1 MRNLFAGLSLLLLCQ
16 WIYAD
21 ESSADLLGLGTAS
34 SFVSN
39 AKNQTQLS
47 SSTNKP
53 AVAPG
58 QDPTANPNAPA
69 NTNTSSTN
77 NEAQSLDQFMN
88 GQSQTDT
95 AANTAATNAAASSAA
110 APTPQATMPP
120 TNPWVAS
127 DDNEAL
133 ANATAFRSVSQD
145 AFPLSPDQI
154 NALRNMLDQTQRAQ
168 AAAPYKTPPAP
179 TSTSLNI
186 DLAPGAVPPVIRL
199 SKGFV
204 SSLVFIDSTGAPWP
218 IEAFDL
224 GDPTSFNISWDK
236 KGNTL
241 MVQARQDYS
250 YGNLAVNLKNLNTPV
265 MLTLVPGQRVV
276 DYRVDM
282 RVPGQGPQAAAA
294 IGDDLPAPAD
304 NQLLNVLN
312 GIAPL
317 DGRRLKTEND
327 FAQVW
332 KVGDVLYLRS
342 AYTLLSPAWVAK
354 MSSAD
359 GMNAYK
365 LSPAPLVLLLR
376 HGQMV
381 SVKIEGLS

>member
-1 MRNLFAGLSLLLLCQ
+1 MRKLFVALSLLLMCLG
-16 WIYAD
+16 IRAE
-21 ESSADLLGLGTAS
+21 ESSADLLGLSTARGFVSDAQKQTQISTPQASKPTAS
-34 SFVSN
+34 
-39 AKNQTQLS
+39 
-47 SSTNKP
+47 
-53 AVAPG
+53 G
-58 QDPTANPNAPA
+58 QDPTVSANAPPP
-69 NTNTSSTN
+69 STTTQSD
-77 NEAQSLDQFMN
+77 NEEDQSLAQFMN
-88 GQSQTDT
+88 GQSQNSST
-95 AANTAATNAAASSAA
+95 ATSNNTAPNP
-110 APTPQATMPP
+110 APTTTTMPP
-120 TNPWVAS
+120 TNSWVPA

-133 ANATAFRSVSQD
+133 ANAGAFRSVTQD
-145 AFPLSPDQI
+145 VFPLNPEQI
-154 NALRNMLDQTQRAQ
+154 NTLRNMLDQTQRAQ

-186 DLAPGAVPPVIRL
+186 DLAPGAVPPVVRL

-218 IEAFDL
+218 IDSFDL
-224 GDPTSFNISWDK
+224 GDPTAFNISWDK

-282 RVPGQGPQAAAA
+282 RVPGQGPQATVA

-312 GIAPL
+312 GIAPM

-332 KVGDVLYLRS
+332 MVGDVLYLRS
-342 AYTLLSPAWVAK
+342 AYVMLSPAWVAK

-365 LSPAPLVLLLR
+365 LPPSPLVLLMR
-376 HGQMV
+376 HGQIV

>member
-1 MRNLFAGLSLLLLCQ
+1 MCQ
-16 WIYAD
+16 GIYAE
-21 ESSADLLGLGTAS
+21 ESSADLLGLGAAR
-34 SFVSN
+34 SFVSD
-39 AKNQTQLS
+39 AKP
-47 SSTNKP
+47 STSQSKP
-53 AVAPG
+53 VASG
-58 QDPTANPNAPA
+58 QNPAASANAPA
-69 NTNTSSTN
+69 NNATDSNEDDSDTQALAQFMKGQPQDTSTATANDTSSP
-77 NEAQSLDQFMN
+77 AS
-88 GQSQTDT
+88 SSP
-95 AANTAATNAAASSAA
+95 AATGAA
-110 APTPQATMPP
+110 TTMPP
-120 TNPWVAS
+120 INPWVPT
-127 DDNEAL
+127 DNNESL
-133 ANATAFRSVSQD
+133 ANAGAFRSVSQD

-224 GDPTSFNISWDK
+224 GDPTAFNISWDK

-282 RVPGQGPQAAAA
+282 RVPGQGPQATAS
-294 IGDDLPAPAD
+294 IGDDLPAAAD

-312 GIAPL
+312 GIAPMN
-317 DGRRLKTEND
+317 GRRLKTEND

-332 KVGDVLYLRS
+332 MVGDMLYLRS
-342 AYTLLSPAWVAK
+342 AYAMLSPAWVAK

-365 LSPAPLVLLLR
+365 LPPAPLVLLMR
-376 HGQMV
+376 HGQII
-381 SVKIEGLS
+381 SVKVEGLS

>member
-1 MRNLFAGLSLLLLCQ
+1 MAGLSLLLLCQ
-16 WIYAD
+16 GIYAE
-21 ESSADLLGLGTAS
+21 ESSADLLGLSSAS
-34 SFVSN
+34 SFITGARQQVQSN
-39 AKNQTQLS
+39 SVPPQNN
-47 SSTNKP
+47 STTP
-53 AVAPG
+53 A
-58 QDPTANPNAPA
+58 QNPLASKNAP
-69 NTNTSSTN
+69 TSTTAVNSGDNEDEDTGDASPSPST
-77 NEAQSLDQFMN
+77 
-88 GQSQTDT
+88 T
-95 AANTAATNAAASSAA
+95 AST
-110 APTPQATMPP
+110 TPSTPP
-120 TNPWVAS
+120 TLPPVNPWVPT
-127 DDNEAL
+127 DNNENL
-133 ANATAFRSVSQD
+133 VNAGAFRSVSQD

-179 TSTSLNI
+179 TSTSLSI

-218 IEAFDL
+218 IEAYDL
-224 GDPTSFNISWDK
+224 GDPSAFNISWDK

-282 RVPGQGPQAAAA
+282 RVPGQGPQATVS
-294 IGDDLPAPAD
+294 IGDNLPAAAD

-312 GIAPL
+312 GIPPM
-317 DGRRLKTEND
+317 DGVRLKTEND
-327 FAQVW
+327 FAEVW
-332 KVGDVLYLRS
+332 KVGNMVYLRS

-365 LSPAPLVLLLR
+365 LSPAPLVLLMR
-376 HGQMV
+376 HGQIV

>member
-1 MRNLFAGLSLLLLCQ
+1 MRKLCVGLSLLLICQ
-16 WIYAD
+16 GIWAE
-21 ESSADLLGLGTAS
+21 ESSADLLGLGAAR
-34 SFVSN
+34 SFVSE
-39 AKNQTQLS
+39 AQKQTQMS
-47 SSTNKP
+47 PPQASKT
-53 AVAPG
+53 VAPG
-58 QDPTANPNAPA
+58 QNPAASA
-69 NTNTSSTN
+69 NTPASAPVENDDEIQTL
-77 NEAQSLDQFMN
+77 QQFIN
-88 GQSQTDT
+88 GQSQNTTTTTTSGDT
-95 AANTAATNAAASSAA
+95 SN
-110 APTPQATMPP
+110 PTSTPTTTTMPP
-120 TNPWVAS
+120 INPWVPS
-127 DDNEAL
+127 NNNEAL
-133 ANATAFRSVSQD
+133 ANAGAFRSVSQD
-145 AFPLSPDQI
+145 AFPLSPEQI

-179 TSTSLNI
+179 TSTSLSI

-224 GDPTSFNISWDK
+224 GDPTAFNISWDK

-282 RVPGQGPQAAAA
+282 RVPGQGPQATVA
-294 IGDDLPAPAD
+294 IGNDLPASAD

-312 GIAPL
+312 GIAPM

-327 FAQVW
+327 FAEVW
-332 KVGDVLYLRS
+332 MVGDILYLRS
-342 AYTLLSPAWVAK
+342 AYVMLSPAWVAK

-365 LSPAPLVLLLR
+365 LSPSPLVLLMR
-376 HGQMV
+376 HGQIV

>member
-1 MRNLFAGLSLLLLCQ
+1 MRKLFVALSLLLTYQVVC
-16 WIYAD
+16 AE
-21 ESSADLLGLGTAS
+21 ESSADLLGLGAARN
-34 SFVSN
+34 FV
-39 AKNQTQLS
+39 AEAQQQAQLS
-47 SSTNKP
+47 TSQAKP
-53 AVAPG
+53 APG
-58 QDPTANPNAPA
+58 QNPTASANAPA
-69 NTNTSSTN
+69 NTAANDTTASYSD
-77 NEAQSLDQFMN
+77 QSLAQFMN
-88 GQSQTDT
+88 QQSQSGST
-95 AANTAATNAAASSAA
+95 ATNDTSTTVSSA
-110 APTPQATMPP
+110 PATVPP
-120 TNPWVAS
+120 TNPWVPA
-127 DDNEAL
+127 DDSEAL
-133 ANATAFRSVSQD
+133 ANAGAFRSVSQD

-224 GDPTSFNISWDK
+224 GDPTAFNISWDK

-241 MVQARQDYS
+241 MIQARQDYS

-282 RVPGQGPQAAAA
+282 RVPGQGPQAAAS
-294 IGDDLPAPAD
+294 IGDDLPAAAD

-312 GIAPL
+312 GIAPMN
-317 DGRRLKTEND
+317 GRRLKTEND
-327 FAQVW
+327 FAEVW
-332 KVGDVLYLRS
+332 VVGDVLYLRS
-342 AYTLLSPAWVAK
+342 AYAMLSPAWVAK

-365 LSPAPLVLLLR
+365 LSPSPLVLLMR
-376 HGQMV
+376 HGQIV

>member
-1 MRNLFAGLSLLLLCQ
+1 MCLGAS
-16 WIYAD
+16 AE
-21 ESSADLLGLGTAS
+21 ESSADLLGLGAAR
-34 SFVSN
+34 SFIGEAQAQ
-39 AKNQTQLS
+39 AKANTSQT
-47 SSTNKP
+47 KP
-53 AVAPG
+53 ASPG
-58 QDPTANPNAPA
+58 QNPAGNANTTANEDDSDEGL
-69 NTNTSSTN
+69 T
-77 NEAQSLDQFMN
+77 QFMK
-88 GQSQTDT
+88 GQSQSSD
-95 AANTAATNAAASSAA
+95 AATPNDTTSQP
-110 APTPQATMPP
+110 APKPTMPP
-120 TNPWVAS
+120 VNPWVPS
-127 DDNEAL
+127 DENEAL
-133 ANATAFRSVSQD
+133 ANAGAFRSVTQD
-145 AFPLSPDQI
+145 AFPLSPNQI
-154 NALRNMLDQTQRAQ
+154 NELRNMLDQTQRAQ

-186 DLAPGAVPPVIRL
+186 DLAPGAVPPVVRL

-204 SSLVFIDSTGAPWP
+204 SSLVFIDGTGAPWP
-218 IEAFDL
+218 IDSFDL
-224 GDPTSFNISWDK
+224 GDPTAFNISWDK

-282 RVPGQGPQAAAA
+282 RVPGQGPQATVA

-312 GIAPL
+312 GIAPMN
-317 DGRRLKTEND
+317 GRRLKTEND

-332 KVGDVLYLRS
+332 MVGDVLYLRS
-342 AYTLLSPAWVAK
+342 AYVILSPAWVAK

-365 LSPAPLVLLLR
+365 LPPSPLVLLMR
-376 HGQMV
+376 HGQIV

>member
-1 MRNLFAGLSLLLLCQ
+1 MRKLFVALSLLLMCLGVR
-16 WIYAD
+16 AE
-21 ESSADLLGLGTAS
+21 ESSADLLGLGAARNFIAEAQSQVDTP
-34 SFVSN
+34 
-39 AKNQTQLS
+39 QT
-47 SSTNKP
+47 KP
-53 AVAPG
+53 VAPG
-58 QDPTANPNAPA
+58 QSPVGNANAPA
-69 NTNTSSTN
+69 NTTADEGDDDEGLT
-77 NEAQSLDQFMN
+77 QFIN
-88 GQSQTDT
+88 GQSQSSST
-95 AANTAATNAAASSAA
+95 ATSNASASQPAS
-110 APTPQATMPP
+110 TPKPTMPP
-120 TNPWVAS
+120 TNPWVPA
-127 DDNEAL
+127 DENEAL
-133 ANATAFRSVSQD
+133 ANAGAFRSVSQD
-145 AFPLSPDQI
+145 AFPLSPNQI

-186 DLAPGAVPPVIRL
+186 DLAPGAVPPVVRL

-204 SSLVFIDSTGAPWP
+204 SSLVFIDGTGAPWP
-218 IEAFDL
+218 IDSFDL
-224 GDPTSFNISWDK
+224 GDPTAFNISWDK

-250 YGNLAVNLKNLNTPV
+250 YGNLAVNLKGLNTPV

-282 RVPGQGPQAAAA
+282 RVPGQGPQATVT

-312 GIAPL
+312 GIAPMN
-317 DGRRLKTEND
+317 GRRLKTEND

-332 KVGDVLYLRS
+332 MVGDVLYLRS
-342 AYTLLSPAWVAK
+342 AYVMLSPAWVAK

-365 LSPAPLVLLLR
+365 LPPSPLVLLMR
-376 HGQMV
+376 HGQIV

>member
-1 MRNLFAGLSLLLLCQ
+1 MRKLFVGLSLLLMCQ
-16 WIYAD
+16 GIWAE
-21 ESSADLLGLGTAS
+21 ESSADLLGLGAAR
-34 SFVSN
+34 SFVSE
-39 AKNQTQLS
+39 AQKQTQMNPPQANKTVAPDQNPAASANTPASTPVENDDEVQSLQQFINGQPQ
-47 SSTNKP
+47 STNTT
-53 AVAPG
+53 
-58 QDPTANPNAPA
+58 TAG
-69 NTNTSSTN
+69 
-77 NEAQSLDQFMN
+77 D
-88 GQSQTDT
+88 
-95 AANTAATNAAASSAA
+95 NTATKPVPAT
-110 APTPQATMPP
+110 PTMPP
-120 TNPWVAS
+120 VNPWVPS
-127 DDNEAL
+127 DNNEAL
-133 ANATAFRSVSQD
+133 ANAGAFRSVSQD
-145 AFPLSPDQI
+145 AFPLSPEQI

-224 GDPTSFNISWDK
+224 GDPTAFNISWDK

-282 RVPGQGPQAAAA
+282 RVPGQGPQATVA
-294 IGDDLPAPAD
+294 IGNDLPAAAD

-312 GIAPL
+312 GIAPMN
-317 DGRRLKTEND
+317 GRRLKTEND
-327 FAQVW
+327 FAEVW
-332 KVGDVLYLRS
+332 MVGDILYLRS
-342 AYTLLSPAWVAK
+342 AYVMLSPAWVAK

-365 LSPAPLVLLLR
+365 LPPSPLVLLMR
-376 HGQMV
+376 HGQIV

>member
-1 MRNLFAGLSLLLLCQ
+1 MRKLFAGLSLLLLCPG
-16 WIYAD
+16 IYAE
-21 ESSADLLGLGTAS
+21 ESSADLLGLGAAR
-34 SFVSN
+34 SFVSEAQQQAQAN
-39 AKNQTQLS
+39 TAQ
-47 SSTNKP
+47 TNKP
-53 AVAPG
+53 VASG
-58 QDPTANPNAPA
+58 QNPLASANAPA
-69 NTNTSSTN
+69 DNTVANDDDETP
-77 NEAQSLDQFMN
+77 SLEQFMK
-88 GQSQTDT
+88 GQSQNQDT
-95 AANTAATNAAASSAA
+95 SASAANNTTTPAE
-110 APTPQATMPP
+110 APTTTAMPP
-120 TNPWVAS
+120 VNPWVPS
-127 DDNEAL
+127 DNNEAL
-133 ANATAFRSVSQD
+133 ANAGAFRSVSQD

-179 TSTSLNI
+179 TSTSLSI

-224 GDPTSFNISWDK
+224 GDPTAFNISWDK

-282 RVPGQGPQAAAA
+282 RVPGQGPQATAS
-294 IGDDLPAPAD
+294 IGDELPASAD

-317 DGRRLKTEND
+317 NGRRLKTEND

-332 KVGDVLYLRS
+332 TVGDVLYLRS
-342 AYTLLSPAWVAK
+342 AYVMLSPAWVAK

-365 LSPAPLVLLLR
+365 LPPAPLVLLMR
-376 HGQMV
+376 HGQIV

>member
-1 MRNLFAGLSLLLLCQ
+1 LRKLFVALSLLLMCLGVS
-16 WIYAD
+16 AE
-21 ESSADLLGLGTAS
+21 ESSADLLGLGAAR
-34 SFVSN
+34 SFIAEAQSQVNTS
-39 AKNQTQLS
+39 QT
-47 SSTNKP
+47 KP
-53 AVAPG
+53 ASPG
-58 QDPTANPNAPA
+58 QNPVGNANAPA
-69 NTNTSSTN
+69 NTTA
-77 NEAQSLDQFMN
+77 NEDDNDEGLTQFMN
-88 GQSQTDT
+88 GQSQSSG
-95 AANTAATNAAASSAA
+95 AATPNDSVSQP
-110 APTPQATMPP
+110 APKPTMPP
-120 TNPWVAS
+120 VNPWVPA
-127 DDNEAL
+127 DENEAL
-133 ANATAFRSVSQD
+133 ANAGAFRSVTQD
-145 AFPLSPDQI
+145 AFPLNPNQI
-154 NALRNMLDQTQRAQ
+154 NELRNMLDQTQRAQ

-179 TSTSLNI
+179 TSTSLTI
-186 DLAPGAVPPVIRL
+186 DLAPGAVPPVVRL

-218 IEAFDL
+218 IDSFDL
-224 GDPTSFNISWDK
+224 GDPTAFNISWDK

-282 RVPGQGPQAAAA
+282 RVPGQGPQATVA

-312 GIAPL
+312 GIAPMN
-317 DGRRLKTEND
+317 GRRLKTEND

-332 KVGDVLYLRS
+332 MVGDVLYLRS
-342 AYTLLSPAWVAK
+342 AYVILSPAWVAK

-365 LSPAPLVLLLR
+365 LPPSPLVLLMR
-376 HGQMV
+376 HGQIV

>member
-1 MRNLFAGLSLLLLCQ
+1 MLLVCQ
-16 WIYAD
+16 GIYAE
-21 ESSADLLGLGTAS
+21 ESSADLLGLGAAR
-34 SFVSN
+34 SFVSE
-39 AKNQTQLS
+39 AKPSTPQT
-47 SSTNKP
+47 KP
-53 AVAPG
+53 IAPG
-58 QDPTANPNAPA
+58 QNPTASANAPA
-69 NTNTSSTN
+69 GNAVENDDNDQDLEQFMKGQSQNTSTSSTVN
-77 NEAQSLDQFMN
+77 NTVPS
-88 GQSQTDT
+88 T
-95 AANTAATNAAASSAA
+95 AAGAT
-110 APTPQATMPP
+110 PTLPP
-120 TNPWVAS
+120 TNPWVPG
-127 DDNEAL
+127 DNNEAL
-133 ANATAFRSVSQD
+133 ANAGAFRSISQD

-179 TSTSLNI
+179 TSTSLTI

-224 GDPTSFNISWDK
+224 GDPTAFNISWDK

-282 RVPGQGPQAAAA
+282 RVPGQGPQAAPS
-294 IGDDLPAPAD
+294 IGDDLPAAAD

-312 GIAPL
+312 GIAPMN
-317 DGRRLKTEND
+317 GRRLKTEND

-332 KVGDVLYLRS
+332 MVGDVLYLRS
-342 AYTLLSPAWVAK
+342 AYAMLSPAWVAK

-365 LSPAPLVLLLR
+365 LPPSPLVLLMR
-376 HGQMV
+376 HGQII
-381 SVKIEGLS
+381 SVKVEGLS

>member
-1 MRNLFAGLSLLLLCQ
+1 MCLRVSAE
-16 WIYAD
+16 
-21 ESSADLLGLGTAS
+21 ESSADLLGLGAAR
-34 SFVSN
+34 SFVAEAQAQANTS
-39 AKNQTQLS
+39 QTKPTS
-47 SSTNKP
+47 SGQNPAGNTST
-53 AVAPG
+53 
-58 QDPTANPNAPA
+58 TANEDDNDEGL
-69 NTNTSSTN
+69 T
-77 NEAQSLDQFMN
+77 QFMK
-88 GQSQTDT
+88 GQSQS
-95 AANTAATNAAASSAA
+95 NSATTPNDSDSQP
-110 APTPQATMPP
+110 APKPTMPP
-120 TNPWVAS
+120 VNPWVPA
-127 DDNEAL
+127 DENEAL
-133 ANATAFRSVSQD
+133 ANAGAFRSVTQD
-145 AFPLSPDQI
+145 AFPLNPNQI
-154 NALRNMLDQTQRAQ
+154 NELRNMLDQTQRAQ

-186 DLAPGAVPPVIRL
+186 DLAPGAVPPVVRL

-218 IEAFDL
+218 IDSFDL
-224 GDPTSFNISWDK
+224 GDPTAFNISWDK

-282 RVPGQGPQAAAA
+282 RVPGQGPQATVA

-312 GIAPL
+312 GIAPMN
-317 DGRRLKTEND
+317 GRRLKTEND

-332 KVGDVLYLRS
+332 MVGDVLYLRS
-342 AYTLLSPAWVAK
+342 AYVMLSPAWVAK

-365 LSPAPLVLLLR
+365 LSPSPLVLLMR
-376 HGQMV
+376 HGQIV

>member
-1 MRNLFAGLSLLLLCQ
+1 MRKLFAGLSVLLMCQ
-16 WIYAD
+16 GIYAE
-21 ESSADLLGLGTAS
+21 ESSADLLGLGAAR
-34 SFVSN
+34 SFISE
-39 AKNQTQLS
+39 AKPSTQPS
-47 SSTNKP
+47 KP
-53 AVAPG
+53 VAPG
-58 QDPTANPNAPA
+58 QNPLASANAPA
-69 NTNTSSTN
+69 SNATNSN
-77 NEAQSLDQFMN
+77 NDDNSDQDLAQFMQ
-88 GQSQTDT
+88 GQSQNTST
-95 AANTAATNAAASSAA
+95 ATTTMDNSTSPAAS
-110 APTPQATMPP
+110 TGATATIPP
-120 TNPWVAS
+120 INPWVPA
-127 DDNEAL
+127 DNNEAL
-133 ANATAFRSVSQD
+133 ANAGAFRSVSQD

-224 GDPTSFNISWDK
+224 GDPTAFNISWDK
-236 KGNTL
+236 KSNTL

-282 RVPGQGPQAAAA
+282 RVPGQGPQAAIS

-312 GIAPL
+312 GIAPMN
-317 DGRRLKTEND
+317 GRRLKTEND

-332 KVGDVLYLRS
+332 MVGDVLYLRS
-342 AYTLLSPAWVAK
+342 AYAMLSPAWVAK

-365 LSPAPLVLLLR
+365 LQPAPLVLLLR
-376 HGQMV
+376 HGQIV
-381 SVKIEGLS
+381 SVKVEGLS

>member
-1 MRNLFAGLSLLLLCQ
+1 LRKLFVALSLLLMYQVVC
-16 WIYAD
+16 AD
-21 ESSADLLGLGTAS
+21 ESSADLLGLGAAR
-34 SFVSN
+34 SFV
-39 AKNQTQLS
+39 AEAQQQTQ
-47 SSTNKP
+47 SSTSQAKLS
-53 AVAPG
+53 PG
-58 QDPTANPNAPA
+58 QSPIASANAPTNTAASNTTANDNDENLA
-69 NTNTSSTN
+69 
-77 NEAQSLDQFMN
+77 QFMN
-88 GQSQTDT
+88 QSSQNGST
-95 AANTAATNAAASSAA
+95 ATNGTSTTA
-110 APTPQATMPP
+110 TPATMPP
-120 TNPWVAS
+120 TNPWVPA

-133 ANATAFRSVSQD
+133 SNAGAFRSVSQD

-224 GDPTSFNISWDK
+224 GDPTAFNISWDK

-241 MVQARQDYS
+241 MIQARQDYS

-282 RVPGQGPQAAAA
+282 RVPGQGPQAAAS
-294 IGDDLPAPAD
+294 IGDDLPAAAD

-312 GIAPL
+312 GIAPMN
-317 DGRRLKTEND
+317 GRRLKTEND
-327 FAQVW
+327 FAEVW
-332 KVGDVLYLRS
+332 MVGDVLYLRS
-342 AYTLLSPAWVAK
+342 AYAMLSPAWVAK

-365 LSPAPLVLLLR
+365 LSPSPLVLLMR
-376 HGQMV
+376 HGQIV

>member
-1 MRNLFAGLSLLLLCQ
+1 MTKLLAGLSLLFICQ
-16 WIYAD
+16 GIYAE
-21 ESSADLLGLGTAS
+21 ESSADLLGLSSAS
-34 SFVSN
+34 SFISN
-39 AKNQTQLS
+39 ARQQTQSNS
-47 SSTNKP
+47 SVPQNSAAAST
-53 AVAPG
+53 
-58 QDPTANPNAPA
+58 QNPLASTNAPA
-69 NTNTSSTN
+69 ANTSAN
-77 NEAQSLDQFMN
+77 NGDNEDQNSDQS
-88 GQSQTDT
+88 SQTPT
-95 AANTAATNAAASSAA
+95 ASATTSTPSAL
-110 APTPQATMPP
+110 PP
-120 TNPWVAS
+120 VNPWVPA
-127 DDNEAL
+127 DDNESL
-133 ANATAFRSVSQD
+133 ANAGAFRSVSQD

-179 TSTSLNI
+179 TSTSLSI

-218 IEAFDL
+218 IEAYDL
-224 GDPTSFNISWDK
+224 GDPTAFNISWDK

-282 RVPGQGPQAAAA
+282 RVPGQGPQATVS
-294 IGDDLPAPAD
+294 IGDNLPAAAD

-312 GIAPL
+312 GIPPMNGL
-317 DGRRLKTEND
+317 RLKTEND
-327 FAQVW
+327 FAEVW
-332 KVGDVLYLRS
+332 KVGDVVYLRS

-365 LSPAPLVLLLR
+365 LSPAPLVLLMR
-376 HGQMV
+376 HGQIV

>member
-1 MRNLFAGLSLLLLCQ
+1 MVGLGLLLACQ
-16 WIYAD
+16 GIFAE
-21 ESSADLLGLGTAS
+21 ESSADLLGLGKVSGFISDARAQIPSNSTPSPNGDVAPAQNPLAN
-34 SFVSN
+34 SN
-39 AKNQTQLS
+39 APTNNTVADS
-47 SSTNKP
+47 SEDEDQSPQAPPQNT
-53 AVAPG
+53 AVAT
-58 QDPTANPNAPA
+58 TA
-69 NTNTSSTN
+69 
-77 NEAQSLDQFMN
+77 
-88 GQSQTDT
+88 
-95 AANTAATNAAASSAA
+95 
-110 APTPQATMPP
+110 PP
-120 TNPWVAS
+120 TLPPVNPWIPT
-127 DDNEAL
+127 DDNENL
-133 ANATAFRSVSQD
+133 ANAGAFRSVSQE

-179 TSTSLNI
+179 TSTSLSI

-218 IEAFDL
+218 IEAYDL
-224 GDPTSFNISWDK
+224 GDPTAFNIQWDK

-282 RVPGQGPQAAAA
+282 RVPGQGPDAKIS
-294 IGDDLPAPAD
+294 IGDNLPAAAD

-312 GIAPL
+312 GIPPMNGL
-317 DGRRLKTEND
+317 RLKTEND
-327 FAQVW
+327 FAEVW
-332 KVGDVLYLRS
+332 KVGDVVYLRS

-365 LSPAPLVLLLR
+365 LSPAPLVLLMR
-376 HGQMV
+376 HGQIV

>member
-1 MRNLFAGLSLLLLCQ
+1 MCLGIRAE
-16 WIYAD
+16 
-21 ESSADLLGLGTAS
+21 ESSADLLGLSTVR
-34 SFVSN
+34 SFVSD
-39 AKNQTQLS
+39 AQQQTQS
-47 SSTNKP
+47 QVNTSQTSKP
-53 AVAPG
+53 VATG
-58 QDPTANPNAPA
+58 QNPTVSANAPA
-69 NTNTSSTN
+69 STPTTDT
-77 NEAQSLDQFMN
+77 ADSDDDQAIAQFMN
-88 GQSQTDT
+88 GQSQSTTTDSTANSASTPST
-95 AANTAATNAAASSAA
+95 AAPAT
-110 APTPQATMPP
+110 TMPP
-120 TNPWVAS
+120 ENPWVPS

-133 ANATAFRSVSQD
+133 ANADAFRSVTQK
-145 AFPLSPDQI
+145 AFPLSPEQI
-154 NALRNMLDQTQRAQ
+154 TALRNMLDQTQRAQ

-218 IEAFDL
+218 IESFDL
-224 GDPTSFNISWDK
+224 GDPTAFNISWDK
-236 KGNTL
+236 KSNTL

-250 YGNLAVNLKNLNTPV
+250 YGNLAVNLKTLNTPV

-282 RVPGQGPQAAAA
+282 RVPGQGPEAVAA
-294 IGDDLPAPAD
+294 IGDDLPAAAD

-312 GIAPL
+312 GIAPMN
-317 DGRRLKTEND
+317 GRRLKTTND
-327 FAQVW
+327 FAEVW
-332 KVGDVLYLRS
+332 MVGNVLYLRS
-342 AYTLLSPAWVAK
+342 AYVMLSPAWVAK

-365 LSPAPLVLLLR
+365 LSPSPLVLLMR
-376 HGQMV
+376 HGQIV

>member
-1 MRNLFAGLSLLLLCQ
+1 MCLGIRAE
-16 WIYAD
+16 
-21 ESSADLLGLGTAS
+21 ESSADLLGLSTAR
-34 SFVSN
+34 SFVSD
-39 AKNQTQLS
+39 AQKQTQI
-47 SSTNKP
+47 STPQKSNP
-53 AVAPG
+53 AAPG
-58 QDPTANPNAPA
+58 QDPTVSANAPA
-69 NTNTSSTN
+69 PTSTTQSDNEQDQSLEQFINGQAQNSSTATSN
-77 NEAQSLDQFMN
+77 N
-88 GQSQTDT
+88 T
-95 AANTAATNAAASSAA
+95 AANPAS
-110 APTPQATMPP
+110 TTTTMPP
-120 TNPWVAS
+120 ANSWVPA

-133 ANATAFRSVSQD
+133 ANAGAFRSITQD
-145 AFPLSPDQI
+145 AFPLNPEQI
-154 NALRNMLDQTQRAQ
+154 NTLRNMLDQTQRAQ
-168 AAAPYKTPPAP
+168 AAAPYKAPPAP

-186 DLAPGAVPPVIRL
+186 DLAPGAVPPVVRL

-218 IEAFDL
+218 IDSFDL
-224 GDPTSFNISWDK
+224 GDPTAFNISWDK

-282 RVPGQGPQAAAA
+282 RVPGQGPQATVA

-312 GIAPL
+312 GIAPMN
-317 DGRRLKTEND
+317 GRRLKTEND

-332 KVGDVLYLRS
+332 MVGNELYLRS
-342 AYTLLSPAWVAK
+342 DYVLLSPAWVAK

-365 LSPAPLVLLLR
+365 LQPSPLVLLMR
-376 HGQMV
+376 HGQIV